1 MTTADATHKEY
12 EFTAWEFDVIF
23 GICSHLTNREIAEH
37 YKMAIDTVM
46 NTINRIFDKVDV
58 SNRLELI
65 LFIRAALN
73 DALRRRL
80 GESREGSADAG
91 HKQT

>member
-1 MTTADATHKEY
+1 MPTADVTQY

-23 GICSHLTNREIAEH
+23 GICSHLSNKEIGEH

-58 SNRLELI
+58 SNRLQLCEFVKTTLNAEL
-65 LFIRAALN
+65 L
-73 DALRRRL
+73 RRL
-80 GESREGSADAG
+80 GSSPEQ
-91 HKQT
+91 K